1 MTLSELSAIAVLVVL
16 AIVLV
21 MFSVPPLALLWL
33 YWIDRRQDQHA
44 VLRNFPLLGRLRY
57 LFEQI
62 GPELRQ
68 YLFNSDM
75 EGKPFSRNEYRTV
88 VVSGK
93 YMNTLMSFGSKR
105 DFDEA
110 GWYLR
115 NALLPKLDGELA
127 VVREPKI
134 GTHRYRLEDEGL
146 FARHE
151 HLEGVEVSPWT
162 LPDSHAPVV
171 GGGLPQPWVLRGL
184 VGMSAMSY
192 GALGRHAIRALS
204 LGLGRAPGT
213 WMNTGEGGLSEHHLA
228 GGGDVVFQIG
238 PGLFGMRHE
247 DGRWSWERFARAA
260 ENGQVRGFELKFHQ
274 GAKIRGGH
282 VEGSKVTEEIAAIRG
297 VPVGRPVDS
306 PNRFPMF
313 ASATDALGHVAEMR
327 RRGGKPVGLKVV
339 VGGPDGVDELVAA
352 IAAAGGDGPDW
363 LTVDGSEGGSG
374 ATYQEMADSSGLPVL
389 PALVVLDDA
398 LRRAGVR
405 GRVRIFAS
413 GKLVTPDK
421 VALALCLGADAVN
434 IARGFMISVGCI
446 QAQRCHTNTCPV
458 GVATTDEH
466 LMKALVV
473 EEKQWRV
480 LNYVITL
487 RAALTSLA
495 AAAGLESPTLFTRR
509 HATYK
514 DRFGRVWSAE
524 DLFPTPAAPD
534 RAAA

>member
-171 GGGLPQPWVLRGL
+171 GGGSR
-184 VGMSAMSY
+184 S
-192 GALGRHAIRALS
+192 
-204 LGLGRAPGT
+204 PGCC
-213 WMNTGEGGLSEHHLA
+213 A
-228 GGGDVVFQIG
+228 G
-238 PGLFGMRHE
+238 
-247 DGRWSWERFARAA
+247 WWA
-260 ENGQVRGFELKFHQ
+260 
-274 GAKIRGGH
+274 
-282 VEGSKVTEEIAAIRG
+282 
-297 VPVGRPVDS
+297 
-306 PNRFPMF
+306 
-313 ASATDALGHVAEMR
+313 
-327 RRGGKPVGLKVV
+327 
-339 VGGPDGVDELVAA
+339 
-352 IAAAGGDGPDW
+352 
-363 LTVDGSEGGSG
+363 
-374 ATYQEMADSSGLPVL
+374 
-389 PALVVLDDA
+389 
-398 LRRAGVR
+398 
-405 GRVRIFAS
+405 
-413 GKLVTPDK
+413 
-421 VALALCLGADAVN
+421 
-434 IARGFMISVGCI
+434 
-446 QAQRCHTNTCPV
+446 
-458 GVATTDEH
+458 
-466 LMKALVV
+466 
-473 EEKQWRV
+473 
-480 LNYVITL
+480 
-487 RAALTSLA
+487 
-495 AAAGLESPTLFTRR
+495 
-509 HATYK
+509 
-514 DRFGRVWSAE
+514 
-524 DLFPTPAAPD
+524 
-534 RAAA
+534 